1 VTGKRDC
8 HLLIIIPALQGHC
21 LLWGCILALLV
32 AALLFILRP
41 LDTSYLALLRQGDGH
56 AARAERT
63 AAVAVY
69 QEATH
74 LRPNDP
80 LPHLRL
86 AQLYLDWGRT
96 DDALDAIAQAQ
107 QLGAQETDLERLRV
121 AAHAARADWPAV
133 VEHAQRLL
141 ALVPDE
147 RDARHTLAHAY
158 IELREWDAAQ
168 EEYQA
173 LLRVDS
179 TDSPAHERLGALL
192 LGDDPVAIQ
201 HLFAARTELADRL
214 LAALSFPLPSP
225 PLGGMEGREE
235 ASAAYASAFLGW
247 RLLEAEEWALASLQF
262 ERALSHEPDYPD
274 AHTYLGY
281 ALDRQGYSDEAGPH
295 LQQAVALAPDSAA
308 AHTFLG
314 LYYER
319 LGDVASA
326 RAQYE
331 AAYDLDPN
339 NPATC
344 VEIGQTWTDE
354 GRYTEAEIWLREA
367 VSLQPDDPMLWE
379 VLTRFYLD
387 HNITTAGR
395 GVEAAARLVQLLPD
409 DARAHDLRGWAAF
422 QVGDYEQAEE
432 SLRRAIALDPAL
444 AAAHY
449 HLGLLW
455 SVRGLYQDARE
466 AFGRALDLDTTGELV
481 PFIERTMYGNP

>member
-1 VTGKRDC
+1 MTGKRDC
-8 HLLIIIPALQGHC
+8 YLLITILALQGRC
-21 LLWGCILALLV
+21 SLWGCILALLV
-32 AALLFILRP
+32 VALLFILRP
-41 LDTSYLALLRQGDGH
+41 LDTSYLALLRQGDEH

-69 QEATH
+69 QEAAR

-80 LPHLRL
+80 LLHLRL

-96 DDALDAIAQAQ
+96 DEALDAIAQAQ
-107 QLGAQETDLERLRV
+107 RLGAKETDLERLWV
-121 AAHAARADWPAV
+121 AAHVARADWPAV

-141 ALVPDE
+141 ALAPDE
-147 RDARHTLAHAY
+147 RDARHALAHAY

-168 EEYQA
+168 EEYQT

-179 TDSPAHERLGALL
+179 TDSLAHERLGALL
-192 LGDDPVAIQ
+192 LGDDYDAAIQ
-201 HLFAARTELADRL
+201 HLFAAQTELADRL
-214 LAALSFPLPSP
+214 LAALSPS
-225 PLGGMEGREE
+225 LGATEGGARME
-235 ASAAYASAFLGW
+235 AAYASAILGW
-247 RLLEAEEWALASLQF
+247 PLLEAEEWALASLQF
-262 ERALSHEPDYPD
+262 ERALSYDPDYPD
-274 AHTYLGY
+274 AHAYLGY
-281 ALDRQGYSDEAGPH
+281 ALDHQGYSGEAGPH
-295 LQQAVALAPDSAA
+295 LQQAVAQAPDSAA

-326 RAQYE
+326 RAEYE

-339 NPATC
+339 NPAIC
-344 VEIGQTWTDE
+344 VEIGQTWAAE

-367 VSLQPDDPMLWE
+367 VSLQPDDPMLWK

-387 HNITTAGR
+387 HNIATAGR

-432 SLRRAIALDPAL
+432 SLRRAVALDPAL
-444 AAAHY
+444 AAVHY

-455 SVRGLYQDARE
+455 SFRGLHRDAQE

-481 PFIERTMYGNP
+481 PFIERTMYRNP